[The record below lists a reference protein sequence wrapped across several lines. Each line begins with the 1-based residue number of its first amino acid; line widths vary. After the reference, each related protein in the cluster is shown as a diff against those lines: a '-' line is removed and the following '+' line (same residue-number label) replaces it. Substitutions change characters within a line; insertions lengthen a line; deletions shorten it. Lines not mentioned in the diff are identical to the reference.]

1 MIGDIISGIN
11 IDFLGLYMCAV
22 AGSALLWAKSSIAKK
37 NAYGYL
43 DIISKVIPDDGVR
56 SVAQFLVF
64 VLFGALVAIMM
75 TSPTTSAQ
83 ALAGGMAWSRL
94 ASAR

>member
-1 MIGDIISGIN
+1 MPELLSNVN
-11 IDFLGLYMCAV
+11 IDIVGLYLCAV
-22 AGSALLWAKSSIAKK
+22 AGSALLWAKSSIARK

-43 DIISKVIPDDGVR
+43 DVLAKVVPNEKIQSVVQFVIFIS
-56 SVAQFLVF
+56 
-64 VLFGALVAIMM
+64 FGALVAIIL

-94 ASAR
+94 TSAR